1 MNVTTLQKLLIEE
14 LKDLYNAEKQLT
26 KAMPKMAKKASSPK
40 LKKAIEKHL
49 EQTKE
54 QVVRLE
60 QVFELLGE
68 KPKGKKCKAM
78 EGLIEEAQE
87 LMQED
92 IEPEVLDAGLIA
104 AAQRI
109 EHYEMAGYGCVRTYA
124 SLLGHSKAAKLL
136 QKTLDEEGKT
146 DQLLTQLA
154 ETTIN
159 IQAAQQDAISR
170 VGQRKTGATRKNAV
184 SNPSTNAPATAKKKG
199 PGRRKLAP
207 TRTSDQE
214 NYEGMIAE
222 GSTTGK
228 TRDTIGNDAQNALYS
243 DALNRNRTTG
253 APVDVERQ
261 QIREEQPYDERED
274 NDTDI
279 QIAKTAV
286 GVRS

>member
-26 KAMPKMAKKASSPK
+26 KAMPKMAKKATSPK

-78 EGLIEEAQE
+78 EGLVEEAKE
-87 LMQED
+87 LMEED

-124 SLLGHSKAAKLL
+124 SLLGHTKVAKLL

-159 IQAAQQDAISR
+159 IQAAQQDGISLSAPK
-170 VGQRKTGATRKNAV
+170 QKTGAGRKSAALGRTANA
-184 SNPSTNAPATAKKKG
+184 ATKKKG
-199 PGRRKLAP
+199 PGRKKPAP

-214 NYEGMIAE
+214 NYEAMMAE
-222 GSTTGK
+222 GSTTGTTK
-228 TRDTIGNDAQNALYS
+228 DTIGNDAQNALYS
-243 DALNRNRTTG
+243 DAINRNRTTG
-253 APVDVERQ
+253 APVDIERQ
-261 QIREEQPYDERED
+261 QIQEEQPYDERD
-274 NDTDI
+274 SNSTDMK
-279 QIAKTAV
+279 IAKKAV
-286 GVRS
+286 GRRA

>member
-26 KAMPKMAKKASSPK
+26 KAMPKMAKKATSPK

-78 EGLIEEAQE
+78 EGLVEEAKE
-87 LMQED
+87 LMEED

-109 EHYEMAGYGCVRTYA
+109 EHYEIAGYGCVRTYA
-124 SLLGHSKAAKLL
+124 SLLGHTKAAKLL

-159 IQAAQQDAISR
+159 LQAAQQDGIALS
-170 VGQRKTGATRKNAV
+170 VPQRKTGAGRKSATSGRTANAV
-184 SNPSTNAPATAKKKG
+184 AKKKG
-199 PGRRKLAP
+199 LGRKKPQP
-207 TRTSDQE
+207 TRTSDRE
-214 NYEGMIAE
+214 NYEAMMAE
-222 GSTTGK
+222 GSATGITK
-228 TRDTIGNDAQNALYS
+228 DTIGNDAQNALYS
-243 DALNRNRTTG
+243 DAVNRNRTTG

-261 QIREEQPYDERED
+261 QIQEELPYDERD
-274 NDTDI
+274 SNNTDMK
-279 QIAKTAV
+279 IAKKAV
-286 GVRS
+286 GKRA

>member
-26 KAMPKMAKKASSPK
+26 KAMPKMAKKATSPK

-78 EGLIEEAQE
+78 EGLVEEAKE
-87 LMQED
+87 LMEED

-124 SLLGHSKAAKLL
+124 SLLGHTKAAKLL

-159 IQAAQQDAISR
+159 IQAAKQDGISLSAPK
-170 VGQRKTGATRKNAV
+170 QKTGAGRKNAA
-184 SNPSTNAPATAKKKG
+184 SGRTANAATKKKG
-199 PGRRKLAP
+199 LGRKKPAP

-214 NYEGMIAE
+214 NYEAMMAA
-222 GSTTGK
+222 GSTTGTTK
-228 TRDTIGNDAQNALYS
+228 DTIGNDAQNALYS
-243 DALNRNRTTG
+243 DAINRNRTTG

-261 QIREEQPYDERED
+261 QIQEEQPYDKRD
-274 NDTDI
+274 SNSTDMK
-279 QIAKTAV
+279 IAKKAV
-286 GVRS
+286 GRRA